1 MAQKK
6 MNYKVGFKKVGLSFC
21 SGKITCERLEV
32 DKLSKKYVQFGT
44 GQIGMFRTTN
54 RNVQK
59 CC

>member
-1 MAQKK
+1 MAQKKK

-32 DKLSKKYVQFGT
+32 DRLSKKYVQV
-44 GQIGMFRTTN
+44 GMFRTTD